1 MWRCRSRWR
10 WRSCSQL
17 RALMNP
23 APNREV
29 EVEEVVEVEVDDTEE
44 LIAMS
49 MSETVLE
56 AVTEVQVRRVLIM
69 LSTGC

>member
-1 MWRCRSRWR
+1 
-10 WRSCSQL
+10 
-17 RALMNP
+17 MNP